1 VVLHGGVHSFSGYR
15 PNVGGVVFTGVM
27 NTHGQALREAIGDA
41 IALLAEPV
49 GGLTPGRLSAVD
61 YIAAVREVEDLG
73 RLVDAAR
80 VMLAGEA
87 ENRAGGPVDTLA
99 ALGYAS
105 AVDAV
110 ATLTSVSDAEAKRRI
125 RVGAALNAG
134 VTLTGAETGPTHPA
148 IASAVLAGTVGLE
161 AASVL
166 VGALDGVAS
175 RVDAIVVAEA
185 EEALVHLAAGTAEHP
200 PLRVDLVR
208 IQARAF
214 IEAIDPDGALPRE
227 ERARR
232 RRQFTIG
239 RETIDG
245 LVPVHGLLTLEVG
258 SSLRRLVNAHV
269 RKVSF
274 PDDPSSSVE
283 PFGTGGGAGA
293 AAGAFTD
300 DRTPAQKRHDT
311 LADILSAAARVK
323 DAPDLAGA
331 SPAIIVTV
339 TQAALDRG
347 RGVGFIDGV
356 DTPVSVQA
364 VERMI
369 DSRGL
374 QTVTLDRAGRVLSLG
389 STQRCFTPSQRR
401 AITARDGGCVIPG
414 CTTPAGWCE
423 VHHVIPWREGGDT
436 HTDNGVLLCW
446 GHHQNIDTGPWRL
459 SMPGGVPHVRGPGH
473 HEWTHT
479 TKSRTRAP
487 LGRTG

>member
-1 VVLHGGVHSFSGYR
+1 
-15 PNVGGVVFTGVM
+15 M
-27 NTHGQALREAIGDA
+27 NTHGQALREAIADA
-41 IALLAEPV
+41 VALLAEPV

-61 YIAAVREVEDLG
+61 YVAAVREVEDLG

-80 VMLAGEA
+80 VVLAGEA
-87 ENRAGGPVDTLA
+87 ENRTGGPVDTLA

-125 RVGAALNAG
+125 RVGTALNAG

-175 RVDAIVVAEA
+175 RVDAMVLAEA
-185 EEALVHLAAGTAEHP
+185 EEALVHLAAGTPEHP

-208 IQARAF
+208 VQARAF
-214 IEAIDPDGALPRE
+214 AEAIDPDGALPRE

-245 LVPVHGLLTLEVG
+245 LVPVHGLLTLDVG

-274 PDDPSSSVE
+274 PDDPAVNGE
-283 PFGTGGGAGA
+283 PFGASRA
-293 AAGAFTD
+293 SATD

-311 LADILSAAARVK
+311 LADILSAASRVK

-369 DSRGL
+369 DSRGM
-374 QTVTLDRAGRVLSLG
+374 QTVTMDTGGRVLSLG

-436 HTDNGVLLCW
+436 HTDNAVLLRW
-446 GHHQNIDTGPWRL
+446 GHHQNIDTGPWRI
-459 SMPGGVPHVRGPGH
+459 SMPRGVPHVQGPGH

-479 TKSRTRAP
+479 TKARARPPLSRT
-487 LGRTG
+487 G